1 MPLAAVRLLVVL
13 LLCGHATAAG
23 AQVAPRLLQKR
34 SGGLVANFN
43 LGTLAT
49 PAFERKM
56 RSGLTQ
62 RLLYRV
68 LLKESPGDR
77 TAAVSLRYCAVTFDL
92 WDESWSVECTTRAG
106 TRRVT
111 ASRYSQLLRHVAA
124 LVDLPFPDGVA
135 ISPARRYHLEVQ
147 VQLNPISR
155 KLLEKV
161 KLWLR
166 QSEKG
171 SQFSGYMGSML
182 SLFVDKSVGGTDLT
196 LNLRSSSVPGREVL
210 AP

>member
-13 LLCGHATAAG
+13 LLCGHAASAG
-23 AQVAPRLLQKR
+23 AQVATRLLQKR
-34 SGGLVANFN
+34 SGGLVANYDM
-43 LGTLAT
+43 GTLAT

-68 LLKESPGDR
+68 LLKENPGDR

-196 LNLRSSSVPGREVL
+196 LNLRSPSVPGREVL